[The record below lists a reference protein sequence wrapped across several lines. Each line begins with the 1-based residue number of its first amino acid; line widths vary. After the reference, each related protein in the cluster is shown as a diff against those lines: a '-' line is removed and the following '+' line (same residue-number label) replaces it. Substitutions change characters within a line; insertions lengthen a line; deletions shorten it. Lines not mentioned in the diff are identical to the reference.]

1 MSVNYKRTI
10 IEEVPIMTGHLRKT
24 KQIKQIKRNVT
35 ESFYSLQSALTDGCD
50 YVHMGDMIS
59 FSGKYHLQKDEKAFI
74 LPLII
79 YTQSHNIIPETIYF
93 HCISG
98 VKNATIGILSPLEKN
113 KVITVLCRSDVLIFH
128 STKERIR
135 LIRAIRS
142 DRDEW
147 EYIESKAYRYVE
159 TMKED
164 PPFIRETNQTRIRNQ
179 IVEDV
184 IQYNIPVV
192 IEGVTSSGKTFTVEQ
207 YCRRS
212 LVPFVRYNFSPS
224 STTEE
229 LLGDMVITNDDT
241 EKIKFQDGA
250 FTDAFIHGK
259 LLLMDEMSLAPP
271 SVVQSVLSYLFGKKI
286 LHEGK
291 DGSEERVMH
300 RDFRIIATQNPAGS
314 SYKRSNLSSA
324 IRDCF
329 RFITHDST
337 KQKYF
342 PMIGKEERL
351 DIITAMFGG
360 NAEIGRRVCEIHDR
374 AEGLHT
380 SRL

>member
-1 MSVNYKRTI
+1 MEYNQRSYGNDESILVCEEGSNNYTTKIFDSVSVNYKRTI

-50 YVHMGDMIS
+50 FVHMGDMIS

-128 STKERIR
+128 STKERVR
-135 LIRAIRS
+135 LIKAIRS

-159 TMKED
+159 TMKEN
-164 PPFIRETNQTRIRNQ
+164 PPFIRETNQTKIRNQ

-212 LVPFVRYNFSPS
+212 LVPFVFVHN
-224 STTEE
+224 
-229 LLGDMVITNDDT
+229 
-241 EKIKFQDGA
+241 
-250 FTDAFIHGK
+250 
-259 LLLMDEMSLAPP
+259 
-271 SVVQSVLSYLFGKKI
+271 
-286 LHEGK
+286 
-291 DGSEERVMH
+291 
-300 RDFRIIATQNPAGS
+300 
-314 SYKRSNLSSA
+314 
-324 IRDCF
+324 
-329 RFITHDST
+329 
-337 KQKYF
+337 
-342 PMIGKEERL
+342 
-351 DIITAMFGG
+351 
-360 NAEIGRRVCEIHDR
+360 
-374 AEGLHT
+374 
-380 SRL
+380 